1 MANDKDLDRYEM
13 FARVIDL
20 GHVHA
25 DAFATDSPGDRQLAI
40 LAGVVATMDAQTVA
54 YASSISSTR
63 QNAAEKREARD
74 AVYEDLRAISLS
86 ARTIER
92 DVPGFASKFRVP
104 SRGSYQAFVNAART
118 IASDAAAQAAKFIEV
133 EMPADFVDTLNTKIQ
148 ALEDAIERKNVNAE
162 AQVAA
167 RTEIKEAIKRGMK
180 AAGEL
185 NAIARN
191 KFRGNPVVLA
201 EWEHAFKITPAKR
214 KAAPT
219 EPPAPPK

>member
-1 MANDKDLDRYEM
+1 M

-20 GHVHA
+20 GQVHTNQ
-25 DAFATDSPGDRQLAI
+25 FAKNSPGDNQLAI
-40 LAGVVATMDAQTVA
+40 LAEVVATLDTQMVS

-74 AVYEDLRAISLS
+74 AVHEDLRAINLS
-86 ARTIER
+86 ASIIGRG
-92 DVPGFASKFRVP
+92 VPGFASKFRVP
-104 SRGSYQAFVNAART
+104 PKGSYQAFVNAART
-118 IASDAAAQAAKFIEV
+118 IATDAAAQSAKFIAV

-148 ALEDAIERKNVNAE
+148 ALEDAIERKNMNAE

-167 RTEIKEAIKRGMK
+167 RTEIKEATRRGVK

-185 NAIARN
+185 NAIVRN
-191 KFRGNPVVLA
+191 KFRGNQVMLA

-219 EPPAPPK
+219 VPPAPSN